1 MKHMSSQDDKKSED
15 QIGEKIKNELL
26 EKLKSANLT
35 RRQRNQIYR
44 VLRQSEYTK
53 AVRDFTT
60 LAAVF
65 LSTPLGQW
73 LLTVVILEMLA
84 KAKFFS
90 QISVDILIGVVT
102 SGEIIGAISGGQGGL
117 LGEIAGLASLFK

>member
-1 MKHMSSQDDKKSED
+1 MSSSDNQKSED
-15 QIGEKIKNELL
+15 QISEKIKSELV
-26 EKLKSANLT
+26 EKLKAANLT
-35 RRQRNQIYR
+35 RRQRNEIYR
-44 VLRQSEYTK
+44 ILKQSDYTK

>member
-1 MKHMSSQDDKKSED
+1 MSSQDDKKSED

-65 LSTPLGQW
+65 LATPLGQW

>member
-15 QIGEKIKNELL
+15 LGEKIKNELL

-53 AVRDFTT
+53 AAGDFMRVV
-60 LAAVF
+60 AVWAG
-65 LSTPLGQW
+65 TPLGQYIIA
-73 LLTVVILEMLA
+73 LIVLEALA
-84 KAKFFS
+84 KMKFFS
-90 QISVDILIGVVT
+90 QISVDV
-102 SGEIIGAISGGQGGL
+102 IIAVLTGSEMIKALGGNMGLVGAV
-117 LGEIAGLASLFK
+117 AGLAGLF